1 MESPLEPAVIAA
13 NTREP
18 TIWEKKNKNLND
30 HAEEIEGSNRRT
42 KQLQSRIMHFQQRRA
57 DKIDIHTNSM
67 TRTDLKTQ
75 IHLP

>member
-1 MESPLEPAVIAA
+1 MPEFYITQKMGQIDKTKISDMESPLEPAVIAA

-42 KQLQSRIMHFQQRRA
+42 KQLQSRIMHF
-57 DKIDIHTNSM
+57 
-67 TRTDLKTQ
+67 
-75 IHLP
+75 